1 MKIRVLGCGGSFGSP
16 LAWGRNGNIDINNSN
31 NYRTRSSIL
40 IEINNTNILI
50 DTSPD
55 LRQQLYS
62 AKCTDIDAVLFTH
75 IHSDHTSGLPDMRAI
90 SLINDKIIPAY
101 MSKDMK
107 DKILSH
113 YKYIF
118 KGDKDYL
125 PFMKICDLKNN
136 FNVQKK
142 IFDEDG
148 NFIEEKN
155 TEIQTF
161 KHNHGSID
169 VQTYRIGKFAYSTD
183 LKNFYENDLDNLQDL
198 DLWVVGLLRNDP
210 HPSHAGFEQILDYI
224 KYIKPKKTIF
234 THMTALLDEEELI
247 SKCPN
252 NVLPAFDGMEIEI

>member
-1 MKIRVLGCGGSFGSP
+1 MKIRVLGSGGSFGSP
-16 LAWGRNGNIDINNSN
+16 LAWGRNGNIDINNLKN
-31 NYRTRSSIL
+31 FRTRSSIL

-62 AKCTDIDAVLFTH
+62 AKCTNIDAVLFTH

-101 MSKDMK
+101 MPKDMK

-113 YKYIF
+113 YKFIF
-118 KGDKDYL
+118 KGDKDYR
-125 PFMKICDLKNN
+125 PFMEVRDIQNKFFINN
-136 FNVQKK
+136 
-142 IFDEDG
+142 I
-148 NFIEEKN
+148 
-155 TEIQTF
+155 EIQTF

-198 DLWVVGLLRNDP
+198 DLWVVGLLRSDP

-234 THMTALLDEEELI
+234 THMTALLDEEKLI
-247 SKCPN
+247 SKCPK

>member
-16 LAWGRNGNIDINNSN
+16 LAWGRNGNIDINNLN
-31 NYRTRSSIL
+31 NFRTRSSIL

-62 AKCTDIDAVLFTH
+62 AKCTNIDAVLFTH

-101 MSKDMK
+101 MSNDMK

-113 YKYIF
+113 YKFIF
-118 KGDKDYL
+118 KGDKDYR
-125 PFMKICDLKNN
+125 PFMKVRDIQNKFLINN
-136 FNVQKK
+136 
-142 IFDEDG
+142 I
-148 NFIEEKN
+148 
-155 TEIQTF
+155 EIQTF

-198 DLWVVGLLRNDP
+198 DLWVVGLLRSDP

-234 THMTALLDEEELI
+234 THMTALLDEEKLI
-247 SKCPN
+247 SKCPK

>member
-1 MKIRVLGCGGSFGSP
+1 MKIRVLGSGGSLGSP
-16 LAWGRNGNIDINNSN
+16 LAWGRNGNIDIHNLNNF
-31 NYRTRSSIL
+31 RTRSSIL

-62 AKCTDIDAVLFTH
+62 AKCTNIDAVLFTH

-113 YKYIF
+113 YKFIF
-118 KGDKDYL
+118 KGDKDYR
-125 PFMKICDLKNN
+125 PFMEVRDIQNKFFINN
-136 FNVQKK
+136 
-142 IFDEDG
+142 I
-148 NFIEEKN
+148 
-155 TEIQTF
+155 EIQTF

-198 DLWVVGLLRNDP
+198 DLWVVGLLRSDP

-234 THMTALLDEEELI
+234 THMTALLDEEKLI
-247 SKCPN
+247 SKCPK